1 MSDRIFILRDFP
13 LFKDLNW
20 KMISIIEKY
29 IDQVFYEEGEEV
41 HRKGEISSSIGIIA
55 YGEIELK
62 QEGGLIRTIGKGES
76 ISRATGLTPEAH
88 RATAIAKEDT
98 MIFKID
104 QDILFNIMSK
114 NSDIT
119 KIVIRNAVHLVE
131 NQKDLR

>member
-1 MSDRIFILRDFP
+1 MSDRIFLLRDFP

-20 KMISIIEKY
+20 KMISVIEKY

-41 HRKGEISSSIGIIA
+41 HRKGEISSSIEIIA

-62 QEGGLIRTIGKGES
+62 EGEGLIRTIGKGES

-88 RATAIAKEDT
+88 KATAIAKEDT

-119 KIVIRNAVHLVE
+119 KIVIRNAVYLVE
-131 NQKDLR
+131 NLKDLQ

>member
-1 MSDRIFILRDFP
+1 MSDRIFLLRDFP

-20 KMISIIEKY
+20 KMISLIEKY
-29 IDQVFYEEGEEV
+29 IDQVFYGETEEIY
-41 HRKGEISSSIGIIA
+41 RKGEISSSIGIIA

-62 QEGGLIRTIGKGES
+62 DEGRTVQTLGKGDS
-76 ISRATGLTPEAH
+76 IIIGTGLTPVANK
-88 RATAIAKEDT
+88 ASAIAKVDS
-98 MIFKID
+98 MVLKID

-131 NQKDLR
+131 NRHVHR

>member
-1 MSDRIFILRDFP
+1 MSDRIFLLRDFP

-20 KMISIIEKY
+20 EMISVIEKY
-29 IDQVFYEEGEEV
+29 IDQVFFGEWEEV
-41 HRKGEISSSIGIIA
+41 HRKGEISSSIELIA
-55 YGEIELK
+55 YGEIQLK
-62 QEGGLIRTIGKGES
+62 EEGGVIRIIGKGDPICS
-76 ISRATGLTPEAH
+76 GTGLSPEAH
-88 RATAIAKEDT
+88 KATAIAKEDT

-119 KIVIRNAVHLVE
+119 KIVIRNAVHFVE

>member
-1 MSDRIFILRDFP
+1 MGSEMCIRD
-13 LFKDLNW
+13 
-20 KMISIIEKY
+20 S
-29 IDQVFYEEGEEV
+29 
-41 HRKGEISSSIGIIA
+41 
-55 YGEIELK
+55 
-62 QEGGLIRTIGKGES
+62 
-76 ISRATGLTPEAH
+76 LTPEAH
-88 RATAIAKEDT
+88 KSTAIAKEDT

>member
-20 KMISIIEKY
+20 KMISLIEKY
-29 IDQVFYEEGEEV
+29 IDQVFYGETEEIY
-41 HRKGEISSSIGIIA
+41 RKGEISSSIGIIA
-55 YGEIELK
+55 YGEIVLK
-62 QEGGLIRTIGKGES
+62 DDGKIVQTLRKGDS
-76 ISRATGLTPEAH
+76 IVSGTGLTPVANK
-88 RATAIAKEDT
+88 ASAIAKVDS
-98 MIFKID
+98 MVLKIE

-131 NQKDLR
+131 NRNFHR

>member
-1 MSDRIFILRDFP
+1 MSDRIFLLRDFP

-20 KMISIIEKY
+20 KMISVIEKY
-29 IDQVFYEEGEEV
+29 IDQVFYGEGEEV

-62 QEGGLIRTIGKGES
+62 EEGGLIRIIGKGES
-76 ISRATGLTPEAH
+76 ISSNTGLTPEAH
-88 RATAIAKEDT
+88 KSSAMAKEDT

-104 QDILFNIMSK
+104 QDILYNIMSK
-114 NSDIT
+114 NSEIT

>member
-1 MSDRIFILRDFP
+1 MSDRIFLLRDFP
-13 LFKDLNW
+13 LFKDLNL
-20 KMISIIEKY
+20 KMISVIEKY
-29 IDQVFYEEGEEV
+29 IDQVFYGEWEEV

-55 YGEIELK
+55 YGKIELK
-62 QEGGLIRTIGKGES
+62 EEGEIIRIIGKGEP
-76 ISRATGLTPEAH
+76 ISSGTGLTPEAH
-88 RATAIAKEDT
+88 KATALAKEDT

-131 NQKDLR
+131 NLIDHL

>member
-1 MSDRIFILRDFP
+1 MSDRIFILRELP

-20 KMISIIEKY
+20 EMISIIEKY
-29 IDQVFYEEGEEV
+29 IDQVFYGEGEEV

-62 QEGGLIRTIGKGES
+62 ENEEVKIIIGKGDQINS
-76 ISRATGLTPEAH
+76 GTGLTPEAH
-88 RATAIAKEDT
+88 KATAIAKADT
-98 MIFKID
+98 MIFKLD

-119 KIVIRNAVHLVE
+119 KIVLKNAVHLVE
-131 NQKDLR
+131 NQQDHR

>member
-1 MSDRIFILRDFP
+1 MSDRIFLLRDFP

-20 KMISIIEKY
+20 KMISVIEKY
-29 IDQVFYEEGEEV
+29 IEQGFYGEGEEV

-62 QEGGLIRTIGKGES
+62 EEGGIIRTIGKGEP
-76 ISRATGLTPEAH
+76 ISRGTGLTPEAH
-88 RATAIAKEDT
+88 KATAIAKEDT

-131 NQKDLR
+131 NLKDHL

>member
-1 MSDRIFILRDFP
+1 MSDRIFLLRDFP

-20 KMISIIEKY
+20 KMISLIEKY
-29 IDQVFYEEGEEV
+29 IDQVFYGETEEIY
-41 HRKGEISSSIGIIA
+41 RKGEISSSIGIIA

-62 QEGGLIRTIGKGES
+62 DEGRTLQTLGKGDS
-76 ISRATGLTPEAH
+76 IISGTGLTPVANESS
-88 RATAIAKEDT
+88 AIAKVDS
-98 MIFKID
+98 MVLKIE

-131 NQKDLR
+131 NSHVHL

>member
-1 MSDRIFILRDFP
+1 MSDRIFLLRDFP

-20 KMISIIEKY
+20 EMISIIEKY
-29 IDQVFYEEGEEV
+29 IDQLFYGEGEEV

-62 QEGGLIRTIGKGES
+62 ENGGVNRIIGKGDP
-76 ISRATGLTPEAH
+76 ISSGTGLTHEAH
-88 RATAIAKEDT
+88 KATAIAKADT

-119 KIVIRNAVHLVE
+119 KIVLRNAVHLVE
-131 NQKDLR
+131 NRQFHR

>member
-1 MSDRIFILRDFP
+1 MSDRIFLLRDFP

-20 KMISIIEKY
+20 EMISVIEKY
-29 IDQVFYEEGEEV
+29 IDQVFYGEGEEV

-55 YGEIELK
+55 YGEIDLK
-62 QEGGLIRTIGKGES
+62 EDEGIIRTIGKGQS
-76 ISRATGLTPEAH
+76 ISSGTGLTPEAH
-88 RATAIAKEDT
+88 NATAIAKSDT
-98 MIFKID
+98 MIFKIE

-131 NQKDLR
+131 NQKDRR

>member
-1 MSDRIFILRDFP
+1 MSDRIFLLRDFP

-20 KMISIIEKY
+20 KMISVIEKY
-29 IDQVFYEEGEEV
+29 IDQVFYGEGEEIQ
-41 HRKGEISSSIGIIA
+41 RKGEISSSIGIIG

-62 QEGGLIRTIGKGES
+62 EDGGLIRIIGKGES
-76 ISRATGLTPEAH
+76 ISSGTGLTPEAH
-88 RATAIAKEDT
+88 KATAIAKEDT

-104 QDILFNIMSK
+104 QDILLNIMSK

>member
-1 MSDRIFILRDFP
+1 MSDRIFLLRDFP

-20 KMISIIEKY
+20 EMISLIEKY
-29 IDQVFYEEGEEV
+29 IDQVFYGEGEEI
-41 HRKGEISSSIGIIA
+41 HRKGEISTSIGIIA

-62 QEGGLIRTIGKGES
+62 ENGGVNRIIGKGDP
-76 ISRATGLTPEAH
+76 ISRGTGLTPEAH
-88 RATAIAKEDT
+88 EATAIAKSDT

-119 KIVIRNAVHLVE
+119 RIVLRNAVHLVE
-131 NQKDLR
+131 NRQDHR

>member
-1 MSDRIFILRDFP
+1 MSDRIFLLRDFP

-20 KMISIIEKY
+20 KMISLIEKY
-29 IDQVFYEEGEEV
+29 IDQVFYGETEEV
-41 HRKGEISSSIGIIA
+41 YRKGEISSSIGIIA

-62 QEGGLIRTIGKGES
+62 DEGRTLQTLGKGDS
-76 ISRATGLTPEAH
+76 IISGTGLTPIANKFS
-88 RATAIAKEDT
+88 AITKVDS
-98 MIFKID
+98 MVLKIE

-131 NQKDLR
+131 NSHVHL

>member
-1 MSDRIFILRDFP
+1 MSDRIFLLRDFP

-20 KMISIIEKY
+20 EMISLIEKY
-29 IDQVFYEEGEEV
+29 IDQVFYVEGEEI

-62 QEGGLIRTIGKGES
+62 EEEGLIRIIGKGDS
-76 ISRATGLTPEAH
+76 ISSSTGLTPEAH
-88 RATAIAKEDT
+88 KSTAIAKEDT

-114 NSDIT
+114 NSEIT

>member
-41 HRKGEISSSIGIIA
+41 HRKGEISTSIGIIA

-62 QEGGLIRTIGKGES
+62 QEGGLVRTIGKGES

-104 QDILFNIMSK
+104 QDILLNIMSK

-119 KIVIRNAVHLVE
+119 KIIIRNAVHLVE

>member
-1 MSDRIFILRDFP
+1 MSDRIFLLRDFP

-20 KMISIIEKY
+20 EMISIIEKY
-29 IDQVFYEEGEEV
+29 IDQVFYGEGEEV

-62 QEGGLIRTIGKGES
+62 ENRGVNRIIGKGDP
-76 ISRATGLTPEAH
+76 ISSGTGLTPEAH
-88 RATAIAKEDT
+88 KATAIAKADT

-114 NSDIT
+114 NSNIT
-119 KIVIRNAVHLVE
+119 EIVIRNAVYLVE
-131 NQKDLR
+131 NQNDRR